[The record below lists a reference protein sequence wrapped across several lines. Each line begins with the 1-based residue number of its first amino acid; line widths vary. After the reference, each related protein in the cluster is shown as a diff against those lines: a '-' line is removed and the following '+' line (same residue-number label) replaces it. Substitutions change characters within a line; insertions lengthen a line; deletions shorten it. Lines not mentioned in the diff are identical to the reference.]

1 MENKIKDL
9 RQQLLNFEFSK
20 SLSKNDFFVSESN
33 FYAYNLLLSWPKWEK
48 KIINIHGE
56 RYSGKTHLIEIFL
69 KKNKGLIIDVK
80 KFENYDLDELRYNE
94 NIIIEN
100 ISDEIDES
108 LFYSFIDTIDKYNK
122 FLILTSNKSLND
134 FNFKLEDLK
143 SRLKNCLFAE
153 IQKPDDILIQA
164 LITKNLADY
173 QITIDSKLID
183 FISKRITR
191 SFTKIREFICTIDE
205 ISLKKKKPINMKII
219 KEILEGKLENI

>member
-1 MENKIKDL
+1 MENKVKDL

-33 FYAYNLLLSWPKWEK
+33 FYAYSLLLSWPKWEK

-69 KKNKGLIIDVK
+69 KKNKGLIIDIK
-80 KFENYDLDELRYNE
+80 KFKNYDLDELRFYE

>member
-1 MENKIKDL
+1 MENKVKDL
-9 RQQLLNFEFSK
+9 RQQLFNFEFNK
-20 SLSKNDFFVSESN
+20 SLNKNDFFVSESN
-33 FYAYNLLLSWPKWEK
+33 FFAYNLLLSWPNWEK
-48 KIINIHGE
+48 KIINIYGE

-69 KKNKGLIIDVK
+69 EKNNGLIVDLK
-80 KFENYDLDELRYNE
+80 KLKNYDLDELRFNE
-94 NIIIEN
+94 NIVVDN
-100 ISDEIDES
+100 ISDEIDEN
-108 LFYSFIDTIDKYNK
+108 LFYSFIDTIEKYNK

-134 FNFKLEDLK
+134 LNLKLNDLR

-183 FISKRITR
+183 FISKKITR
-191 SFTKIREFICTIDE
+191 SYAKIREFVCTIDE

-219 KEILEGKLENI
+219 KEILEEKT

>member
-69 KKNKGLIIDVK
+69 KKNKGLIIDIK
-80 KFENYDLDELRYNE
+80 KFENYDLDELRFYE

-153 IQKPDDILIQA
+153 IQKPDDILIKA

-173 QITIDSKLID
+173 QISLDSKLID

-205 ISLKKKKPINMKII
+205 ISLKKKKPVNLKII
-219 KEILEGKLENI
+219 REILEEKID

>member
-69 KKNKGLIIDVK
+69 KKNKGLIIDVE
-80 KFENYDLDELRYNE
+80 KFKNYDLDKLRFNE
-94 NIIIEN
+94 NIIIDN

-134 FNFKLEDLK
+134 FNFKLKDLK

>member
-9 RQQLLNFEFSK
+9 RQQLFNFQFNTSFN
-20 SLSKNDFFVSESN
+20 KNDFFVSESN

-56 RYSGKTHLIEIFL
+56 RYSGKTHLIKIFL
-69 KKNKGLIIDVK
+69 AKNNGLIIDLK
-80 KFENYDLDELRYNE
+80 KLKNYNLDKLRFNE
-94 NIIIEN
+94 NIIVDN
-100 ISDEIDES
+100 IPDEFDES
-108 LFYSFIDTIDKYNK
+108 LFYTFIDTIEKYNK

-134 FNFKLEDLK
+134 LNINLNDLK

-173 QITIDSKLID
+173 QITLDSKLIN

-191 SFTKIREFICTIDE
+191 SYGKIREFICTIDE

-219 KEILEGKLENI
+219 KEILEDKFDVI